1 MITSNPPSPVSQPS
15 RAEMA
20 DFLAGMRRLVLEES
34 TTQRYNLMKLW
45 AKSVPERVALG
56 RAIESVQ
63 IAGGT
68 EKGNIILH
76 CVRNNSRFREGDIL
90 RLNRGIPI
98 EEPSFQV
105 TLERDDDTELEVSL
119 SGFGGTPISEL
130 MLNKTGWIL
139 DEDYLDLSGWIIDA
153 INQAGDTTVGR
164 EQILPLLMMERQ
176 PQMDGARFERG
187 LAMAE
192 HWELNWSQS
201 EALAQSYATDLTY
214 LIQGPPG
221 TGKTRVLAHLAQA
234 LVEEGERVFI
244 TSFTHRAINNAL
256 NTTVERA
263 PDMPLAKIGQHS
275 RADDLLVENYE
286 HFGASPMAE
295 MDSGYALGGT
305 PFATRTRRLGGVEF
319 DTVIFD
325 ESSQITLPLAIMGML
340 TAQRFIFIGDHRQL
354 PPVLTTRSLGGA
366 FRESVFGVL
375 VDRGFDTFLDETYR
389 LNEELTSWPSAQFY
403 EGQLISVPSA
413 RYRRIEYS
421 RKPERFAGILDP
433 EEVKVFVDLGHRNAT
448 TQCRQEASIVIDL
461 VMELMA
467 CGVSP
472 DEIGVVAPYR
482 AQGRAI
488 RNLLR
493 KVIPQYAIRRQIV
506 TDTVERMQG
515 QERDVIIVSLTTSNP
530 AFASHLAEFFFQP
543 ERLNVAITRPRKK
556 LIIVGSR
563 HVLEAKPDSLEWQ
576 AAVDM
581 LRDLINSC
589 SYRKPHHGE

>member
-1 MITSNPPSPVSQPS
+1 MNTANPPYPVSQSS
-15 RAEMA
+15 RAEIE
-20 DFLAGMRRLVLEES
+20 DFLAGMRHLILDEAI
-34 TTQRYNLMKLW
+34 TQRYDLMKLW
-45 AKSVPERVALG
+45 AKTISERVALG

-68 EKGNIILH
+68 ERGNIILL

-98 EEPSFQV
+98 EEPSYQV

-119 SGFGGTPISEL
+119 SRFNSTPISEL
-130 MLNKTGWIL
+130 MLNKAGWIL
-139 DEDYLDLSGWIIDA
+139 DEDYLDMSDYVIDA

-164 EQILPLLMMERQ
+164 EQILPLLMRQRQ
-176 PQMDGARFERG
+176 PQMDGARFNRG
-187 LAMAE
+187 LVMAE
-192 HWELNWSQS
+192 QWGLNWSQS

-234 LVEEGERVFI
+234 LVEDGERVLI
-244 TSFTHRAINNAL
+244 TAFTHRAINNAL
-256 NTTVERA
+256 NTTAKRA
-263 PDMPLAKIGQHS
+263 PALPLAKIGQTS

-286 HFGASPMAE
+286 HFVESPMAE
-295 MDSGYALGGT
+295 MNSGYALGGT

-325 ESSQITLPLAIMGML
+325 EASQITLPLAIMGML
-340 TAQRFIFIGDHRQL
+340 PAKRFIFIGDHRQL
-354 PPVLTTRSLGGA
+354 PPVLTTRSSGGA
-366 FRESVFGVL
+366 FRESIFGVL
-375 VDRGFDTFLDETYR
+375 VERGFDTFLDETYR
-389 LNEELTSWPSAQFY
+389 LNEELTTWPSEQFY
-403 EGQLISVPSA
+403 EGQLVSVPTA
-413 RYRRIEYS
+413 AKRRMVYT
-421 RKPERFAGILDP
+421 RRPARFADILDSQ
-433 EEVKVFVDLGHRNAT
+433 EVKVFVDLGHRNAT
-448 TQCRQEASIVIDL
+448 TQSMQEASAVTDF
-461 VMELMA
+461 VVELLA
-467 CGVSP
+467 CGVPP
-472 DEIGVVAPYR
+472 DEIGVVTPYR
-482 AQGRAI
+482 AQGRSI

-493 KVIPQYAIRRQIV
+493 RMIPQYAVRRQIV

-515 QERDVIIVSLTTSNP
+515 QERDVIIISLTTSNP

-563 HVLEAKPDSLEWQ
+563 HVLEAKPDSVEWQ

-581 LRDLINSC
+581 LRALINSC
-589 SYRKPHHGE
+589 SYRKPVYGE